1 MPQPKVSDGYYMRLA
16 VRIFFDFGVS
26 IAIPAV
32 VAALVGVRL
41 DSKWGTEP
49 WMLILLLIVA
59 FLSTGAWIY
68 KKANYYKKLY
78 DKIV

>member
-1 MPQPKVSDGYYMRLA
+1 MASDSYYIRLA

-32 VAALVGVRL
+32 VATLVGVRL

-49 WMLILLLIVA
+49 WMLVLLLIIA
-59 FLSTGAWIY
+59 FLSTGVWIY
-68 KKANYYKKLY
+68 KKAKYYKKLY
-78 DKIV
+78 ENPV

>member
-1 MPQPKVSDGYYMRLA
+1 MPQRQVSDSYYIRLA
-16 VRIFFDFGVS
+16 VRIFLDFGVS
-26 IAIPAV
+26 IAVPAV

-49 WMLILLLIVA
+49 WMLVLLLIIA
-59 FLSTGAWIY
+59 FLSTGVWIY

-78 DKIV
+78 DNPL